1 MSLVDD
7 IMAKGDESR
16 AQLRELLCRHKYA
29 GDNKTLVVLAYVDIA
44 LEHHEAIWLLTKSG
58 LSGSACAMVRLM
70 FDVMLRAYW
79 INGIA
84 TEQQIE
90 KATRDDLKF
99 PPIARM
105 REDIKEHYGPDKSDL
120 EEPEDLEDLQQW
132 DEFFRT
138 INEVWKYLNSFTHS
152 GGLQL
157 ERRFTG
163 NDLEPNY
170 SDRDIAHTLN
180 LSNAAMLILV
190 HMFFHFMGYH
200 KEAYEVMALMR
211 QHSEFVKQYNI
222 RYDEIKS
229 LPHKFSRS

>member
-7 IMAKGDESR
+7 IMANGVETR

-44 LEHHEAIWLLTKSG
+44 LEHHQAIWLLTKSG
-58 LSGSACAMVRLM
+58 LSGSAFAIIRLL

-99 PPIARM
+99 PPMPQM

-120 EEPEDLEDLQQW
+120 EEPEDLEDLEQW
-132 DEFFRT
+132 HQFFRT
-138 INEVWKYLNSFTHS
+138 INEVWQYLNSFTHS

-170 SDRDIAHTLN
+170 SDRDIAHALN
-180 LSNAAMLILV
+180 LSSAALLILV
-190 HMFFHFMGYH
+190 HMFFHFMGYD
-200 KEAYEVMALMR
+200 KEAHEVMTLMT
-211 QHSEFVKQYNI
+211 QSSEFVKQYNI
-222 RYDEIKS
+222 KYNV
-229 LPHKFSRS
+229 PHNFSRS